1 MTVGELIEKLKEVNP
16 ELKVVFYGYNE
27 PTDVTV
33 TESPFYGDNSKVCYI
48 DGDIH

>member
-1 MTVGELIEKLKEVNP
+1 MTVGELIEKLKSVDP

-27 PTDVTV
+27 PTDVSV
-33 TESPFYGDNSKVCYI
+33 TKSPFYGDNSEVCYI

>member
-1 MTVGELIEKLKEVNP
+1 MTVGELIEKLKDIDP

-27 PTDVTV
+27 PTDVSV
-33 TESPFYGDNSKVCYI
+33 VNSPFYRDNSKVCYI